1 MNQTSIIELIKS
13 IVYLR
18 TDNESSQEEKTQKV
32 LDHLE
37 ELGVKFEKREKMAWS
52 MRGYQEFDIY
62 FVDQKNKKQYIMC
75 CTYEPCNNE
84 NDKTQIR
91 EVIEKDLDSPQE
103 TK

>member
-1 MNQTSIIELIKS
+1 MTIIELIKS

-18 TDNESSQEEKTQKV
+18 ADNESSQEEKTQKV

-37 ELGVKFEKREKMAWS
+37 ELGVKFEKRVKM
-52 MRGYQEFDIY
+52 MNTMHGYAEFDIY

-75 CTYEPCNNE
+75 CTYDPCKDE

-91 EVIEKDLDSPQE
+91 EVIEKDLDGPQE
-103 TK
+103 TL